1 MIELKRL
8 KLINWHNFENTTF
21 DCARLTYMI
30 GVNAVGKTTILD
42 AIRYCL
48 TTNRNFN
55 ALGNKKSGRTL
66 QGSVH
71 AKQRGENAYRR
82 PGHTV
87 AYIGAEFW
95 DSVKHTS
102 FVIAVRVESEGPMQ
116 ELHPGDQTWYIS
128 EDGITLEQLPFIDP
142 RTGAPSAKEDFKPAE
157 GRLSYTRSPSEA
169 RDRICRALGIGRASS
184 PLGKKFNEVFQ
195 MGTSMDEIPNFRE
208 FLYQYI
214 LPQPELD
221 LEALQGDR
229 LELEN
234 LHAVLAEAQTRADAL
249 EEIVRY
255 GREATEKQTEALV
268 NRGAALLARAA
279 ADAGE
284 KAVWQER
291 VDAGR
296 RQQETLRT
304 RYAEAKTA
312 EAEARRAYLTAHS
325 AAGASGEG
333 RALDALNEEL
343 AHRQTAL
350 DAAARRADTAEK
362 AAEKTG
368 NLLAV
373 LRRQCRPKA
382 PRLFTALGL
391 AMTTLLPLLHIALY
405 RGMPDLLGVAFALML
420 LALGIGYDFSAPA
433 PARLVSM
440 AAFTGL
446 LMLTRRS
453 YMFTVVAFFL
463 LYGVWVLARAAR
475 ARQVQ
480 TALRFGRFAAASLV
494 CVGVPLLPMF
504 WRIAKADYSDR
515 YATYQ
520 TGGFLAELAN
530 QRVYLGW
537 LVFVIMLIGILYG
550 LYNAKARALAV
561 LAAVGAVLTVLLV
574 TRVQNMD
581 DHQSLAVAP
590 FYLLGCFLCALLV
603 SDLPWAWPRRIL
615 AVSAGVLC
623 ALNFGACSQLLPVVF
638 PSGFYSGLY
647 FYVDSPRNDLQQVAE
662 VNAWLRENCTGE
674 NSAYMICHGVV
685 YSPDVFRISA
695 LPDESIREILPY
707 GACNPGNDAFPKELL
722 TAQVVLTCT
731 PFDPNN
737 HTEKMNAA
745 FLENQEKYAPFELA
759 ATFDM
764 GNGYTITAYRRVKAP
779 TAAELDTYRAYL
791 AEENER
797 FPYNF
802 SAVWDALAVQFANN
816 G

>member
-1 MIELKRL
+1 MKIAIISLGCPKNQVDADVFCHA
-8 KLINWHNFENTTF
+8 LIK
-21 DCARLTYMI
+21 D
-30 GVNAVGKTTILD
+30 
-42 AIRYCL
+42 
-48 TTNRNFN
+48 
-55 ALGNKKSGRTL
+55 
-66 QGSVH
+66 
-71 AKQRGENAYRR
+71 
-82 PGHTV
+82 GHTTV
-87 AYIGAEFW
+87 ADPAEA
-95 DSVKHTS
+95 DIIIINTC
-102 FVIAVRVESEGPMQ
+102 G
-116 ELHPGDQTWYIS
+116 
-128 EDGITLEQLPFIDP
+128 FIE
-142 RTGAPSAKEDFKPAE
+142 SAKTEAIENILMACQYKQENPDLKVIVTGCLAERYKQQIIQEIPEVDAVVGIGSNAALPAIVRRVCVDGAGQTESYGPKSDMQLGGARVISTPRHYAYLKIAE
-157 GRLSYTRSPSEA
+157 GCNNGCYYCA
-169 RDRICRALGIGRASS
+169 I
-184 PLGKKFNEVFQ
+184 PL
-195 MGTSMDEIPNFRE
+195 I
-208 FLYQYI
+208 
-214 LPQPELD
+214 
-221 LEALQGDR
+221 
-229 LELEN
+229 
-234 LHAVLAEAQTRADAL
+234 
-249 EEIVRY
+249 
-255 GREATEKQTEALV
+255 
-268 NRGAALLARAA
+268 RGA
-279 ADAGE
+279 
-284 KAVWQER
+284 
-291 VDAGR
+291 
-296 RQQETLRT
+296 LRS
-304 RYAEAKTA
+304 REINDCV
-312 EAEARRAYLTAHS
+312 AEARWLA
-325 AAGASGEG
+325 GEG
-333 RALDALNEEL
+333 VRELILVAQDPTAYGEDWGRPGAICELLDRLQEIDGIRWIRILYAYPERISDEFIAAMVRTTKVVPYLDLPIQHCDDAVLKAMHRRGGRKEIEDAIARLRAAIPGITPRTANTFALL
-343 AHRQTAL
+343 CAL
-350 DAAARRADTAEK
+350 LIPSLVYYSAW
-362 AAEKTG
+362 
-368 NLLAV
+368 LLLTV
-373 LRRQCRPKA
+373 LRRKLQPKA
-382 PRLFTALGL
+382 PVLFTALSI
-391 AMTTLLPLLHIALY
+391 AFVQLLPLLHIALY
-405 RGMPDLLGVAFALML
+405 RGMPDLLGVAFAFML
-420 LALGIGYDFSAPA
+420 LALGVGYDFSQPA
-433 PARLVSM
+433 SARLVSL
-440 AAFTGL
+440 AAFTGM

-463 LYGVWVLARAAR
+463 LYGIWVLARAAR

-537 LVFVIMLIGILYG
+537 LVFAIVLIGILYG
-550 LYNAKARALAV
+550 LYNTKARALAV

-603 SDLPWAWPRRIL
+603 SNLPWAWPRRIL

-802 SAVWDALAVQFANN
+802 SAVWDELAVQFANN